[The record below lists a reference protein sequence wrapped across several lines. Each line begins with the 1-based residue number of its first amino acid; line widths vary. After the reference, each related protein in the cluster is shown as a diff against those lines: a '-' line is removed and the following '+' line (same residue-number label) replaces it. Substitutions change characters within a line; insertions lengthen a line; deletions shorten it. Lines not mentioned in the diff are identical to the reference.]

1 MFATPSTRWT
11 ALQTRNP
18 LAADAFIYCV
28 KSTKIYCR
36 PTCPSRL
43 ARRANV
49 IFQNTYI
56 EAAAAGYRPCKRC
69 RPNYQGDEADSQ
81 KLAVKKACEIIQK
94 EPIGEKRRSVKEL
107 AKEVGLTESHFCR
120 IFKKIAGRT
129 VGEYRRSLEV
139 GIVHSLG
146 ELSGLDQENST
157 TDSTF
162 SSGLDD
168 FQLHDESL
176 TKLQCWQVFEQ
187 DLGAEDIDFS
197 LFDENWWVGR

>member
-1 MFATPSTRWT
+1 
-11 ALQTRNP
+11 
-18 LAADAFIYCV
+18 
-28 KSTKIYCR
+28 
-36 PTCPSRL
+36 
-43 ARRANV
+43 
-49 IFQNTYI
+49 
-56 EAAAAGYRPCKRC
+56 
-69 RPNYQGDEADSQ
+69 
-81 KLAVKKACEIIQK
+81 
-94 EPIGEKRRSVKEL
+94 VKEL